1 MKRGSPGTAGPCGS
15 AQAGSKRRAGVAELA
30 DALDLGS
37 SDLGRGGSNPPARTT
52 PATEINSAG
61 CPTSQPLNG
70 QPSKM
75 QITETNAEGLKR
87 EFTVTVASTEIEEK
101 MKDR

>member
-1 MKRGSPGTAGPCGS
+1 MKRGSPGKAGPCGS

-52 PATEINSAG
+52 PETASNSVG
-61 CPTSQPLNG
+61 CLTQPP
-70 QPSKM
+70 QW
-75 QITETNAEGLKR
+75 TAE
-87 EFTVTVASTEIEEK
+87 
-101 MKDR
+101 